1 MRLRRIIPKGGSSG
15 MEPSLFGDDCVPN
28 AVPTMWLNFEL
39 IYEMWTCPLLFL
51 KPLATC
57 QILMTRW
64 IVRVWGHDPILPT
77 ILHATTNAP

>member
-1 MRLRRIIPKGGSSG
+1 
-15 MEPSLFGDDCVPN
+15 
-28 AVPTMWLNFEL
+28 
-39 IYEMWTCPLLFL
+39 MWTCPLLFL

-77 ILHATTNAP
+77 VLHATMNVLRAPGLVTDIHRDKSLRDGATTP